1 MKILLHFL
9 FMFAFIYSFSQK
21 ADNSFHGFYEEKKD
35 ETFYKKLEFDG
46 NGKVLIAGLDYGD
59 YFTRNDSIIVYP
71 DKSIFI
77 FKIQK
82 NGNLKGVSEWVD
94 KGIWALKKDSIVEN
108 KRTQPEQASKKAILL
123 AEYFDK
129 TKKKSEIDM
138 LFSDETPQINE
149 DLCNKG
155 LAKACLNLF
164 GLKMLQYT
172 PDLLNGSE
180 NIPSKKL
187 KPHPELIEIS
197 KKIVSLGD
205 PEGHTVLGSYYF
217 VLGLKDKASKEWD
230 KAIKMGSMKA
240 GMTKGLTEFAESIEN
255 DSIKHKD

>member
-1 MKILLHFL
+1 MKIFLQFL
-9 FMFAFIYSFSQK
+9 FICAFTYSFSQK

-35 ETFYKKLEFDG
+35 ETFYKKFEFDG

-82 NGNLKGVSEWVD
+82 NGNLKGVSDWVD
-94 KGIWALKKDSIVEN
+94 KGIWALKKDSIVES
-108 KRTQPEQASKKAILL
+108 KRLNPEQATKNAILL

-129 TKKKSEIDM
+129 TKKKSDIDM
-138 LFSDETPQINE
+138 LFSDETPKINE

-172 PDLLNGSE
+172 PDLLNGAE

-187 KPHPELIEIS
+187 KPHPELIALS
-197 KKIVSLGD
+197 KKIISLGD
-205 PEGHTVLGSYYF
+205 PEGHTVLGSYYY
-217 VLGLKDKASKEWD
+217 VLGLKDKANKEWD
-230 KAIKMGSMKA
+230 KAIEMGSGKA
-240 GMTKGLTEFAESIEN
+240 GVTKGLTEFTESLEDESIIQE
-255 DSIKHKD
+255 D